1 MHEHHHHNHEISS
14 KEEQLALLKYMV
26 SHNKSHTVEL
36 EKLAQKIGENEELTN
51 AIKAYEKGNEHLEN
65 VLKSLEEN
73 E

>member
-1 MHEHHHHNHEISS
+1 MHEHHHHNHEITS

-36 EKLAQKIGENEELTN
+36 EKLAQKIGENEELIN
-51 AIKAYEKGNEHLEN
+51 AIQAYEKGNEHLEN
-65 VLKSLEEN
+65 VLKSLEGE